1 MFRKRLLLV
10 AVVLGLLL
18 TLIPVMAQDTTQPSA
33 ATTTASTD
41 FFATANYRLNVRSGP
56 GAQYTILGQLAA
68 GSTVD
73 ITGRREDNRWT
84 RINFNGQEGWVSTGL
99 IDVNGNIDDAP
110 VAEAGANAVLRTTP
124 SDVNNTKIGNVI
136 VVTRLNANLRDSYST
151 DAKSLVVIPF
161 GTTLT
166 ATARTEKNNWVRVTY
181 NGSTGWVSSGVL
193 RFTQGNIDTLPFI
206 NADGVEVQP
215 SAQPATTTK
224 P

>member
-1 MFRKRLLLV
+1 MFRKLILV
-10 AVVLGLLL
+10 ALALGLLL
-18 TLIPVMAQDTTQPSA
+18 TLVPAMAQGSTQPSA
-33 ATTTASTD
+33 VSVTASTD

-56 GAQYTILGQLAA
+56 GGQYTVLGQLAA

-73 ITGRREDNRWT
+73 ITGRRADNRWT

-110 VAEAGANAVLRTTP
+110 VAEAGASAVLRSTP
-124 SDVNNTKIGNVI
+124 SDANNAKLGTVI
-136 VVTRLNANLRDSYST
+136 VVTRLNANLRESYST

-166 ATARTEKNNWVRVTY
+166 VTGRTEKNNWVRVTY
-181 NGSTGWVSSGVL
+181 NGTTGWVSSGVL
-193 RFTQGNIDTLPFI
+193 RFTQGNLDTLPFI

-215 SAQPATTTK
+215 ASQPAST
-224 P
+224 PNP